1 MSIMLPLFKGNF
13 ISSIPICIYFNFF
26 SCLSALVSTS
36 SMMSDET
43 EGGRHP
49 CLDPHREKLGGHL

>member
-13 ISSIPICIYFNFF
+13 LSSTPICTYFIFF

-36 SMMSDET
+36 SVMSDET
-43 EGGRHP
+43 EEGRYP
-49 CLDPHREKLGGHL
+49 CLDPDRKTLGGHL